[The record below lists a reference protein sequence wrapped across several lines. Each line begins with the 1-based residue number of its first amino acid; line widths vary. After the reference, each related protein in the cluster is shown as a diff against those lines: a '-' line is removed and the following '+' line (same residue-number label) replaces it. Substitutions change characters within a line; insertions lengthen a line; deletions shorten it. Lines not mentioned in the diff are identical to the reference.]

1 MVIFVP
7 GLSRAGQQN
16 LSGRLLSV
24 ACPLACPQV
33 GLGGANHREKLREDQ
48 PREVEHDSHRNFL
61 GPPTPI
67 DQVG

>member
-7 GLSRAGQQN
+7 GLSRTGQQD
-16 LSGRLLSV
+16 LSGRSLSV
-24 ACPLACPQV
+24 ACPQV
-33 GLGGANHREKLREDQ
+33 GLGEASRREKLRENQ
-48 PREVEHDSHRNFL
+48 PREVEHASHRNFL